1 MATDFEMNTDRAA
14 APDVSAAT
22 QSPEADRFTSD
33 ERRTLSVLAFL
44 FLRMGAAERAARL
57 YEALLALIDEARQED
72 ETGSLARE
80 RRLALAGLAAAR
92 LDAGAAPEAL
102 ASIDEALGL
111 LGSLAALST
120 REAALHLLKAQIL
133 WALDRKTEAHA
144 ARDRFLELGG
154 AGAAAADGLF
164 SDGTN
169 GDHP

>member
-80 RRLALAGLAAAR
+80 RRLALAGLATAR

-102 ASIDEALGL
+102 GL
-111 LGSLAALST
+111 LGSRAALST

-169 GDHP
+169 GDNP